1 MDGDLPAE
9 LTSFVGRETEAR
21 TVTELLTS
29 ARLLTLAGPGGSGKT
44 RLAARVAAA
53 ATTWPDGVYWADLT
67 RTADPDAVFEIVA
80 RALSTLCTA
89 ANNLDALTALVRDR
103 RFLLC
108 VDNCEHVVESAAD
121 VVGAL
126 LRRCPEVTVL
136 TTSREPLRVPGET
149 VWRIPP
155 LNPADSVA
163 LFRTRAGIGVV
174 EGDAADAVRTAC
186 VRLEGMPL
194 AIELAAAWSGALSPQ
209 DIVRGLDDRFRL
221 LVRGPHGVAERHQ
234 TLAASMDWSHALLG
248 DADRALFDRLGVFH
262 GGFTADAVAA
272 SCAHLD
278 ELTVVVGLR
287 KLIDKSLLVAD
298 THDSVTR
305 YRMLETVRE
314 YAVARLADAD
324 DVAAIRDRHL
334 AVYLARAESVRHL
347 QDTDMD
353 AWRAAITADY
363 ENYRAAITWGL
374 AREDPG
380 PARALTAE
388 LAWLWHYGRRGREGM
403 DLLRRAIALGVDRR
417 DAVQARL
424 LTGLALVADTVAP
437 VELDFDAAGAG
448 RAIAAEVGDRRTES
462 LAASLC
468 GARTLFHDSQA
479 TWDLAEETAE
489 LARMSGSPFARDAA
503 YVLKGLVCHLRDD
516 HEQAMRLLRLGAD
529 GLVLRNDRSVASLA
543 LAFLATSAAYAGDL
557 PKARELAEEAI
568 SVTTPLVDDI
578 RLGSACSALANVEGL
593 AGRMDQA
600 WRAMDPVL
608 RLVAGTESPPFVPDF
623 VHCIGYLHLWS
634 GEPDRA
640 LPWFERELAVFGDS
654 NQPLAPLCHLPLAEA
669 KHQIGDA
676 DAARAHATTALTFS
690 RELGMPRIVAGALAV
705 LAEIAAE
712 TDLREAANLH
722 HEALTLRADH
732 GLRLSC
738 VDSLEAIAAV
748 AHRSGATVEAARII
762 GACDSAREHLGY
774 PRRRPL
780 PEGDPGGRAMSL
792 DEAIAYARRSRGA
805 RSRPP
810 SGLASLTP
818 TERDVVEHAAAG
830 LTNPEIGVRLFMS
843 RATVKTHLSH
853 VYAKLGIDNRTQLA
867 AMVRNDPSKP
877 PPGQRQ
883 RIG

>member
-1 MDGDLPAE
+1 MDGDLPSD
-9 LTSFVGRETEAR
+9 LTSFVGRENELR
-21 TVTELLTS
+21 TVTEMLAS
-29 ARLLTLAGPGGSGKT
+29 ARVLTLAGPGGSGKT
-44 RLAARVAAA
+44 RLAARVAADA
-53 ATTWPDGVYWADLT
+53 AASSWPDGVYWADLT
-67 RTADPDAVFEIVA
+67 RTTDPDAAFEIVA
-80 RALSTLCTA
+80 RALSPLCPA
-89 ANNLDALTALVRDR
+89 ANDLDALTALVRER

-108 VDNCEHVVESAAD
+108 VDNCEHVLESAAD

-126 LRRCPEVTVL
+126 LRRCPDVTVL
-136 TTSREPLRVPGET
+136 TTSREPLRIPGET
-149 VWRIPP
+149 VWRVPP
-155 LNPADSVA
+155 LSPADSEA
-163 LFRTRAGIGVV
+163 LFRTRAGLGVV
-174 EGDAADAVRTAC
+174 EEDAADAVRTAC

-221 LVRGPHGVAERHQ
+221 LIRGPHGVAARHQ
-234 TLAASMDWSHALLG
+234 TLAASMDWSHALLD

-272 SCAHLD
+272 TCANLD
-278 ELTVVVGLR
+278 ELAVAVGLR
-287 KLIDKSLLVAD
+287 RLIDKSLLVAD
-298 THDSVTR
+298 TGDSVTR

-314 YAVARLADAD
+314 YAVAQLADAD
-324 DVAAIRDRHL
+324 DAVAIRDRHL

-363 ENYRAAITWGL
+363 ENYRGAIAWGL
-374 AREDPG
+374 GREDPG
-380 PARALTAE
+380 PARALAAE
-388 LAWLWHYGRRGREGM
+388 LAWFWHYGRRGREGM

-424 LTGLALVADTVAP
+424 LTGLALVADTIAP
-437 VELDFDAAGAG
+437 IELDLDAAGAG
-448 RAIAAEVGDRRTES
+448 RAIAAELGDRRTEA
-462 LAASLC
+462 LAVSLC
-468 GARTLFHDSQA
+468 GARTLFDDSQA

-489 LARMSGSPFARDAA
+489 LARMSGSPFAGDAA

-529 GLVLRNDRSVASLA
+529 GLVRRNDRSVASTA

-568 SVTTPLVDDI
+568 SVATPLGDYNRV
-578 RLGSACSALANVEGL
+578 GSAYSALANVEGL
-593 AGRMDQA
+593 AGRMDEA
-600 WRAMDPVL
+600 WRAMDPML
-608 RLVAGTESPPFVPDF
+608 RLVAGAESPPFVPDF
-623 VHCIGYLHLWS
+623 VQRIGYLHLWS

-640 LPWFERELAVFGDS
+640 LPWFERGRAVFDDS
-654 NQPLAPLCHLPLAEA
+654 MSHLALAAANHQVGNAEA
-669 KHQIGDA
+669 AH
-676 DAARAHATTALTFS
+676 AHATTALTS
-690 RELGMPRIVAGALAV
+690 GRELGMPRVVAGALEV
-705 LAEIAAE
+705 LAEVAAD
-712 TDLREAANLH
+712 TDLQRAANLH
-722 HEALTLRADH
+722 HEALTLRVDH

-762 GACDSAREHLGY
+762 GACDSARRRLGY
-774 PRRRPL
+774 PRRRQLPAGD
-780 PEGDPGGRAMSL
+780 PEGGTMSL

-805 RSRPP
+805 RSRPA
-810 SGLASLTP
+810 GGWASLTP

-853 VYAKLGIDNRTQLA
+853 VYAKLGIGNRTQLA
-867 AMVRNDPSKP
+867 AIVQSGPGSSRPS
-877 PPGQRQ
+877 PGPTREQ
-883 RIG
+883 